1 MINSPYTI
9 WAIYCVMIILGGNMK
24 KVLVEFIN
32 TWPTCDEHGRVVKQI
47 GEKYKDS
54 MDIKIYQAGKDFSY
68 IKKYGMI
75 TKGTL
80 IINQRK
86 KYDRLS
92 KEIIERVILEAVD
105 AL

>member
-1 MINSPYTI
+1 
-9 WAIYCVMIILGGNMK
+9 
-24 KVLVEFIN
+24 
-32 TWPTCDEHGRVVKQI
+32 
-47 GEKYKDS
+47 

-92 KEIIERVILEAVD
+92 KEIIERVILEAID

>member
-1 MINSPYTI
+1 MLIRTMGE
-9 WAIYCVMIILGGNMK
+9 IYN
-24 KVLVEFIN
+24 
-32 TWPTCDEHGRVVKQI
+32 
-47 GEKYKDS
+47 EKLE
-54 MDIKIYQAGKDFSY
+54 IKLYQTGKDFSY

-92 KEIIERVILEAVD
+92 KSIIEKLILEAMGE
-105 AL
+105 

>member
-1 MINSPYTI
+1 ME
-9 WAIYCVMIILGGNMK
+9 

-32 TWPTCDEHGRVVKQI
+32 TWPTCDEHGVLIKKIGQRYEDKVEVKL
-47 GEKYKDS
+47 
-54 MDIKIYQAGKDFSY
+54 YQAGKDFSY
-68 IKKYGMI
+68 VRKYGVI

-92 KEIIERVILEAVD
+92 KDIIEKAIVEAIE
-105 AL
+105 A

>member
-1 MINSPYTI
+1 MN
-9 WAIYCVMIILGGNMK
+9 

-32 TWPTCDEHGRVVKQI
+32 TWPTCDEHGRLVREM
-47 GEKYKDS
+47 GEKHKDF

-80 IINQRK
+80 IINQKK

-92 KEIIERVILEAVD
+92 KDIIERVILEALD
-105 AL
+105 AF